1 MDLINMKEEI
11 ETTLVN
17 IDISETYGN
26 NTVDAEGNNYGCL
39 AGIYTEDEYLN
50 HTSCDWEELTEP
62 DYYDPNITDAMPRH
76 VRKRMEEV
84 HNQKIVDYWT
94 WKGTMRGLAKNIRDA
109 IEEKYYIALKH
120 PKTKY
125 NIVTPLEI
133 LQHVQDTFAPMD
145 TRSKKAMRAKYYQ
158 PWNVGEGEL
167 LDTFTQRLV
176 NKRVIL
182 EFNGINI
189 NDDERNEHY
198 IDQMYTSR
206 QFAPD
211 EMKAWE
217 ENDEDDK
224 NDWDFIVDYFSTKM
238 AAINRYLQNNGDD
251 AKYDSAA
258 NMTQEEELADAGDE
272 IRKYILTLT
281 QANEKHQ
288 QESAA
293 MVKDTKNDEMAER
306 MTKLENMMEKLL
318 ANLTAAPGKPKD
330 GDKPKGDDDKSDK
343 KWKYN
348 RNMGGYCHSCG
359 YHPIGRTHTSKTCGK
374 KSEEHNDDATWTNH
388 GPKGSKSWPN
398 AKKVTNK
405 DKEHASY
412 KNKEM

>member
-1 MDLINMKEEI
+1 
-11 ETTLVN
+11 
-17 IDISETYGN
+17 
-26 NTVDAEGNNYGCL
+26 
-39 AGIYTEDEYLN
+39 
-50 HTSCDWEELTEP
+50 
-62 DYYDPNITDAMPRH
+62 MPRH
-76 VRKRMEEV
+76 VRKRKEEV

-94 WKGTMRGLAKNIRDA
+94 WKGTMRGLAENIRDA

-133 LQHVQDTFAPMD
+133 LQHVQDKFAPMD
-145 TRSKKAMRAKYYQ
+145 TRSKKVMRAKYYQ

-189 NDDERNEHY
+189 NDDELNEHY
-198 IDQMYTSR
+198 IDQMYTSK

-224 NDWDFIVDYFSTKM
+224 NNWDFIVDYFSTKM

-251 AKYDSAA
+251 TKFDSAA
-258 NMTQEEELADAGDE
+258 NVTQEEELANAGDE

-281 QANEKHQ
+281 QANEKQ
-288 QESAA
+288 QEETAA
-293 MVKDTKNDEMAER
+293 SVTDTKKDEMA
-306 MTKLENMMEKLL
+306 
-318 ANLTAAPGKPKD
+318 
-330 GDKPKGDDDKSDK
+330 
-343 KWKYN
+343 
-348 RNMGGYCHSCG
+348 
-359 YHPIGRTHTSKTCGK
+359 
-374 KSEEHNDDATWTNH
+374 
-388 GPKGSKSWPN
+388 
-398 AKKVTNK
+398 
-405 DKEHASY
+405 
-412 KNKEM
+412 